1 MKRRIISALMV
12 GLCVFWGQGCQN
24 SLHESDGH
32 LVSKSLSD
40 EIETAV
46 TNLGYTQQTADEFA
60 GMVLNWRNGSNKS
73 LIETLSNELAEA
85 KLDRQRD
92 RISESRLVGFE
103 RDIAERLV
111 EEIHWRIQSDDR
123 FFDLADVVRLHKAQ
137 CLSFTQVFYVTG
149 SAIGLTVRP
158 INVLELDKKGPLPA
172 GVGHT
177 ACLVNLADGSTIS
190 VNVVHNGLI
199 SRSFV
204 LTDTYEKTGNYL
216 ELKNTINPLCIY
228 RRIQILDEKG
238 LAANI
243 SSNRASEHNKA
254 GRYEQALG
262 ESNRAIQLYPALAEA
277 WNNRGIAHCN
287 TGKIEEAIND
297 YTRALELNLNYQ
309 EALSNRGIAY
319 AQLKQTDRSIA
330 DYSRAITLNPSFA
343 EAYNNRG
350 NAYASSGQFTQAIAD
365 YSKAIKHNPKLS
377 QAYGN
382 RALNYAMLGRQREAQ
397 KDLVTAARLNPA
409 LKDYVKKVSDRYNLG
424 VGVKETAFL
433 AAR

>member
-1 MKRRIISALMV
+1 MKRRIILVLMV
-12 GLCVFWGQGCQN
+12 GLCAFWGQGCCN
-24 SLHESDGH
+24 SLQESDGH

-46 TNLGYTQQTADEFA
+46 MNLGYTQHTAGELA
-60 GMVLNWRNGSNKS
+60 GMVLSWRNVSNKS
-73 LIETLSNELAEA
+73 FIAALGSELVEA
-85 KLDRQRD
+85 RQNRQQD
-92 RISESRLVGFE
+92 RISESRLVGIE

-111 EEIHWRIQSDDR
+111 SEIRRRFQSDDR
-123 FFDLADVVRLHKAQ
+123 FFDLADVVKLHKAQ

-149 SAIGLTVRP
+149 IAIGLTIRP

-177 ACLVNLADGSTIS
+177 ACLVDLEDGSTIT
-190 VNVVHNGLI
+190 VNVVPNGFM

-216 ELKNTINPLCIY
+216 ELKNRTNPLGVY
-228 RRIQILDEKG
+228 RKIQILNREG
-238 LAANI
+238 LAANV
-243 SSNRASEHNKA
+243 SSNRASEHNTA
-254 GRYEQALG
+254 GRYEEALA
-262 ESNRAIQLYPALAEA
+262 ESSRSIQLCPMLAEA
-277 WNNRGIAHCN
+277 WNNQGIAHRN
-287 TGKIEEAIND
+287 MGQIEEAISD
-297 YTRALELNLNYQ
+297 YTRALELNPNYQ
-309 EALSNRGIAY
+309 EALNNRGSAY
-319 AQLKQTDRSIA
+319 ALSKQTDRSIA

-350 NAYASSGQFTQAIAD
+350 NTYASLGQFTQAIAD
-365 YSKAIKHNPKLS
+365 YSQAIKYNSKLS

-382 RALNYAMLGRQREAQ
+382 RAMNYAVLGRQREAQ

-409 LKDYVKKVSDRYNLG
+409 LKDYVKKVSDHYNLG
-424 VGVKETAFL
+424 VGAEGTAVL